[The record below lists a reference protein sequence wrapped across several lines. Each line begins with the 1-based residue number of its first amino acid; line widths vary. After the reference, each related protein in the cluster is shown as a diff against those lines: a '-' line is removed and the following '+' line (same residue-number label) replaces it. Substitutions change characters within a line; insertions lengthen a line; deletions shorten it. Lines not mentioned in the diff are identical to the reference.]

1 VPRELQDKKGKKKKG
16 TLPFFDTLPSSM
28 PKKRVGGR
36 LMKLAK
42 SDTILLWFGLVA
54 LILSGCGPS
63 QQWVKPG
70 ATEADLRTAITL
82 CDRENVRFGRDRITT
97 MGPED
102 EVMVTRQKRYRRGAG
117 EMIRERCLE
126 SRGWTLEYV
135 E

>member
-1 VPRELQDKKGKKKKG
+1 
-16 TLPFFDTLPSSM
+16 
-28 PKKRVGGR
+28 
-36 LMKLAK
+36 MKLAE
-42 SDTILLWFGLVA
+42 SDTMLLWLGLVA
-54 LILSGCGPS
+54 LMLSGCGPS
-63 QQWVKPG
+63 QQWGKPG

-82 CDRENVRFGRDRITT
+82 CDREGVRFGRDRITT

-102 EVMVTRQKRYRRGAG
+102 EVMVTRQKRYRKGAG